1 MLRWIEATGRRPVQ
15 LPAVGRKTQRVI
27 SISEIV
33 APVQIDSDAC
43 EVWASAEADYQ
54 EASKKLKVELGAFL
68 RRSKDNNRL
77 AANWLP
83 PDEKVTEHV
92 ELQDASPA
100 AKEIF
105 ETWVHRVRRATE
117 MRAESMPSP
126 AGS

>member
-1 MLRWIEATGRRPVQ
+1 VRQERRRPVQ
-15 LPAVGRKTQRVI
+15 LPAAGRKMKRVI

-43 EVWASAEADYQ
+43 EVWASAEADYD
-54 EASKKLKVELGAFL
+54 EAKKELKVELGAFL

-77 AANWLP
+77 AASWLP
-83 PDEKVTEHV
+83 PDEKVTEQV
-92 ELQDASPA
+92 EFQDASPA

-105 ETWVHRVRRATE
+105 GDWVHRVRRAIE
-117 MRAESMPSP
+117 MRTESMPSP

>member
-1 MLRWIEATGRRPVQ
+1 M
-15 LPAVGRKTQRVI
+15 KRVI
-27 SISEIV
+27 SISEII

-43 EVWASAEADYQ
+43 EVWASAEADYDDANK
-54 EASKKLKVELGAFL
+54 ELKVELGAFL

-77 AANWLP
+77 AVNWLP
-83 PDEKVTEHV
+83 PDEKVTERV
-92 ELQDASPA
+92 EFQDASPA

-105 ETWVHRVRRATE
+105 QNWVHRVRRATE